1 MKTALKR
8 SLLLLLMFMMV
19 VTLMPGLSWVGEA
32 YAAEEP
38 AAIQDTYVLDG
49 VTYYDLAS
57 PNFAVDA
64 SKFIKDMF
72 GTRTSKINLGGQWA
86 DDDYET
92 SYYDQSEADLWL
104 QVAAL
109 TLTDCTPNG
118 MISRDVGSLY
128 NAAVKGSSRYEE
140 GSDYVFDARR
150 YDVESKPSLKAAE
163 DWVFQ
168 KTFGGEKDFGYFKDD
183 TAEQLTL
190 VTAAKV
196 DEKWGST
203 VRNTYTIAAYF
214 TNFRVFAL
222 IPSDEGVNYVTE
234 LITDTLNSQSTT
246 ASTVKNL
253 TSVTV
258 TGSQS
263 VSNSITASVSNSVY
277 GSESY
282 TKSNTK
288 KIGASYKFTD
298 AFSVSGEVSW
308 TEGEAFSTGWG
319 SSDTLSKTKSANYTV
334 SLPMAPYTQAMI
346 TQTDTTSVYLTR
358 YNCPIAILYDVTVVG
373 YQTGV
378 MGDGILHTSG
388 VQIHVDGE
396 WISIDRDAVFSF
408 SDPMEGARGDLDS
421 RIKKCEKW
429 SDMDDQGL
437 RWHQIVG
444 DEINQ
449 FHLTAAAE
457 SIAAVR
463 SHVPMSSTGAAYTQ
477 TLNVVASEVSGLMA
491 THPLNKVKIA
501 EPNINIVSSDEVSYH
516 LFDYFTANMKVGD
529 YSYANYLN
537 LVGTNRFDVP
547 YYGFSKD
554 SGYWII
560 TDKQGVE
567 LDPEDSPVLL
577 EKDPVSKNW
586 RYTAVRP
593 GTCYMV
599 YRIFEDVYTSAERPD
614 DPITN
619 ADLAKTAALEII
631 VTENETVSGHVHN
644 MVKTKRNAPTC
655 TELGNIE
662 YYTCTECEG
671 IFRDKNGEEE
681 LSHGDLIIPALG
693 HDWTEWDTV
702 TEPTEDSEG
711 VESRFCRNDPSHTQE
726 RSIPALPHKHVMVK
740 TAKVLP
746 TCTEDGNIMYYS
758 CSVCDRYF
766 TDAEGSHEIDV
777 LDTVLTA
784 TGHTEQVIPGTPAT
798 CEGTGLTEGKKC
810 AVCGETL
817 VAQDTIEALGH
828 DWGEWVVTQ
837 EATAL
842 EEGTET
848 RTCLRDGSHTE
859 TRPIPKLEIIVS
871 GVARIYGSNRFATS
885 LKVADGLK
893 ELLSVDKF
901 DTVIMAYGHNYA
913 DALAGSY
920 LSCLL
925 DAPILLVDSAE
936 VNIGL
941 VQTYIESNLE
951 AGGKIYIL
959 GGTGVVPDAAVQG
972 LDGYDIQRLSG
983 KTRYET
989 NIAILEE
996 AAKYEDA
1003 DEIIVASGAGYAD
1016 SLSAAATGKP
1026 ILLVT
1031 DTLQDSQKEYLES
1044 LEGPLTFDVIG
1055 GTGAVSES
1063 MMDELAAFGSANRTG
1078 GKSRYETSV
1087 NVASKF
1093 FDKPES
1099 GVLAYG
1105 LSFPDGLCGG
1115 VLAYALGG
1123 PLILTENNSIQA
1135 AEAYAGES
1143 GMSKG
1148 FVLGGPA
1155 LISDDSAKAIY
1166 HLAEGA
1172 EILVK

>member
-1 MKTALKR
+1 MKTTLKR

-19 VTLMPGLSWVGEA
+19 VTLMPDLGWVGEA

-38 AAIQDTYVLDG
+38 AAIQDTYELDG
-49 VTYYDLAS
+49 VTYYDVGS

-64 SKFIKDMF
+64 SKFIKDML
-72 GTRTSKINLGGQWA
+72 GTRTNKIQLRSELNE
-86 DDDYET
+86 DEIEY
-92 SYYDQSEADLWL
+92 SYYDQSESDLWL
-104 QVAAL
+104 QTGVM
-109 TLTDCTPNG
+109 TLTDLTPSG
-118 MISRDVGSLY
+118 LVSRDITGMF
-128 NAAVKGSSRYEE
+128 NAAVKGSNVYEE
-140 GSDYVFDARR
+140 GSNYIYESMR
-150 YDVESKPSLKAAE
+150 YDIESKASPKAAE
-163 DWVFQ
+163 EWVFQ
-168 KTFGGEKDFGYFKDD
+168 KTFGSDKEFGYFKDND
-183 TAEQLTL
+183 TEQLTL
-190 VTAAKV
+190 VTAVKV
-196 DEKWGST
+196 DEKWSGNIRST
-203 VRNTYTIAAYF
+203 FAVAAYF

-234 LITDTLNSQSTT
+234 LITDTVNSQSTT

-253 TSVTV
+253 TASTV

-263 VSNSITASVSNSVY
+263 VSSSITASVSNSVN

-282 TKSNTK
+282 TKSTSK

-319 SSDTLSKTKSANYTV
+319 SSDTISTTKTASYSV
-334 SLPMAPYTQAMI
+334 SIPMAPYTQAMI
-346 TQTDTTSVYLTR
+346 TQSDTTSVFLTS
-358 YNCPIAILYDVTVVG
+358 YNCPIAILYDVTIVG

-378 MGDGILHTSG
+378 FGDGIMHTRDT
-388 VQIHVDGE
+388 QILVDGV
-396 WISIDRDAVFSF
+396 WITIDRDAVFSF
-408 SDPMEGARGDLDS
+408 SDPLNGARGDLDS
-421 RIKKCEKW
+421 RINSCERW
-429 SDMDDQGL
+429 NDMDDQGL
-437 RWHQIVG
+437 RWRYIVE
-444 DEINQ
+444 DEPGQ
-449 FHLTAAAE
+449 HHLSAAE
-457 SIAAVR
+457 DSMSAVR
-463 SHVPMSSTGAAYTQ
+463 THVPMSPTGAAYTQ

-501 EPNINIVSSDEVSYH
+501 EPNINIVSSDEVTYQ

-537 LVGTNRFDVP
+537 LIGTNRFDVP

-554 SGYWII
+554 NGYWII
-560 TDKQGVE
+560 TDKLGNE

-599 YRIFEDVYTSAERPD
+599 YRIFEDIYTSADRPN

-619 ADLAKTAALEII
+619 ADLAKTAALEIV
-631 VTENETVSGHVHN
+631 VTENESVAGHVHQ
-644 MVKTKRNAPTC
+644 MVKTKRTAPTC

-671 IFRDKNGEEE
+671 IFRDKDGEEE
-681 LSHGDLIIPALG
+681 LSHGDIIIPALG

-711 VESRFCRNDPSHTQE
+711 LESRFCKNDPTHTQT
-726 RSIPALPHKHVMVK
+726 RAIPALPHKHVMVK

-746 TCTEDGNIMYYS
+746 TCTEDGNIMYYT
-758 CSVCDRYF
+758 CSVCGRFY
-766 TDAEGSHEIDV
+766 TDADATNEIDE

-798 CEGTGLTEGKKC
+798 CEDTGLTEGIKC
-810 AVCGETL
+810 SVCGETL
-817 VAQDTIEALGH
+817 AAQETIEPLGH
-828 DWGEWVVTQ
+828 DWGEWTVVQ
-837 EATAL
+837 AATAL
-842 EEGTET
+842 EEGLET

-859 TRPIPKLEIIVS
+859 SRAIPILDVVVS
-871 GVARIYGSNRFATS
+871 GVSRVYGSNRFQTS
-885 LKVADGLK
+885 LKVADELK
-893 ELLSVDKF
+893 ELLSMDKF
-901 DTVIMAYGHNYA
+901 DTVILAYAHNYA

-936 VNIGL
+936 ANIGL
-941 VQTYIESNLE
+941 VQSYIDSNLE
-951 AGGKIYIL
+951 PGGKIYIL
-959 GGTGVVPDAAVQG
+959 GGTAVVPDEAVAG
-972 LDGYDIQRLSG
+972 LDGFDIQRLSG

-996 AAKYEDA
+996 TSKYSTVN
-1003 DEIIVASGAGYAD
+1003 EIIVASGTGYAD

-1031 DTLQDSQKEYLES
+1031 DALQKSQTDYLES
-1044 LEGPLTFDVIG
+1044 LEGPLTFDIIG

-1063 MMDELAAFGSANRTG
+1063 ILNELAAFGSASRTG
-1078 GKSRYETSV
+1078 GKTRYETSV
-1087 NVASKF
+1087 NVARKF
-1093 FDKPES
+1093 FNKPES

-1105 LSFPDGLCGG
+1105 QSFPDGLCGG
-1115 VLAYALGG
+1115 VLAYAMGG
-1123 PLILTENNSIQA
+1123 PLILTENSVVQA
-1135 AEAYAGES
+1135 AEAYAEET
-1143 GMSKG
+1143 GMNKG
-1148 FVLGGPA
+1148 LVLGGPM

-1166 HLAEGA
+1166 HLADDA